1 LSLCKSQKSVATFID
16 LRAFHKF
23 ILTTAI
29 KNHLYFMPEK
39 EKGTQYILRFN
50 CTF

>member
-1 LSLCKSQKSVATFID
+1 LSLCKSQKSVVTFID

-29 KNHLYFMPEK
+29 TNHLYFMPEK
-39 EKGTQYILRFN
+39 GTPYILRFN